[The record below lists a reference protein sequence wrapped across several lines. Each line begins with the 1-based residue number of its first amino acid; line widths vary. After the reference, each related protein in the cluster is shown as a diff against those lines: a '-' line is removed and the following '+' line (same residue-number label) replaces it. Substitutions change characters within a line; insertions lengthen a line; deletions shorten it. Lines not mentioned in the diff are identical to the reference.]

1 MKIVIIED
9 EKPAREKLKRFIKQ
23 YAPQVSSIVELASIS
38 QAIDWFATQPAPA
51 LIFADIELLD
61 GNVFHLFQQ
70 IPHLACPVI
79 FTTSYHQFWME
90 AFQGNGIEYLLKPF
104 SYERFTAAWD
114 KYQVLQ
120 QNFSPDY
127 YQILQ
132 EIHQQ
137 LSSTQQ
143 NYKQRFTVKTKNG
156 IYFLETNEVTY
167 LKAEQGVVFAHTQDQ
182 KRHLLP
188 INTLT
193 QIEHLLNPAH
203 FYRINRS
210 EIVHLFF
217 IDHLEPYSKDSLA
230 IILKHNLGR
239 LISSQSRTPGL
250 KQWLD
255 SL

>member
-9 EKPAREKLKRFIKQ
+9 EKPAREKLKRFIAQ
-23 YAPQVSSIVELASIS
+23 YQPQAQVIGELVSVAQVVE
-38 QAIDWFATQPAPA
+38 WFQDNPTPE
-51 LIFADIELLD
+51 LVFADIELLD
-61 GNVFHLFQQ
+61 GNVFNAFEQMPRLN
-70 IPHLACPVI
+70 CPVI
-79 FTTSYHQFWME
+79 FTTSYDQFWME

-104 SYERFTAAWD
+104 AYERFTTAWD
-114 KYQVLQ
+114 KYQTLQ

-127 YQILQ
+127 QQMLQ

-137 LSSTQQ
+137 LSNTQK
-143 NYKQRFTVKTKNG
+143 NYKQRLTVKTKHG
-156 IYFLETNEVTY
+156 IYFLDITEVVY
-167 LKAEQGVVFAHTQDQ
+167 LKAEQGVVFAITQDQ

-193 QIEHLLNPAH
+193 QIEHLLNPKQ

-210 EIVHLFF
+210 EIVHLRF
-217 IDHLEPYSKDSLA
+217 IDHLEPYTKDSMA
-230 IILKHNLGR
+230 IILTHSLGN
-239 LISSQSRTPGL
+239 LISSQSRTSGL